1 MPAALWYKKG
11 AMEVECSKCHSKFVA
26 LKEGVT
32 VCPDCLKNEFA
43 TSAPKLNE
51 EERAALMAEY
61 KASIKRQSARA
72 ENMGGMYATGNVF
85 NVAGTLRLLLGLA
98 IFGVCAFLFLISDK
112 ESGFTFLANEDIDSQ
127 RLFAMIFCV
136 VSAGLVATASVY
148 YKKTVYSLAFIILVM
163 GWIMPNI
170 LQYALAQAAKEA
182 AAIKAAEQK
191 VAAEDGSGE
200 ASTAVMTD
208 ADLQVFTSLR
218 SVSDRL
224 VHYAVFIDNQD
235 SRTRSLVRDAFTR
248 LLQAEYTRAYTRA
261 NGALYVITNVPGGR
275 KNISPILSRLG
286 TVTHA
291 APLKGVYEVRFDV
304 DKANLVSQYA
314 PDVLSSPMNASY
326 VTANLSE
333 LQCLDPMRVRMSARS
348 LANSDVKV
356 LRGEIRGTLLKVLE
370 EPWTSEPDTYAALI
384 DALVVYSNK
393 EDADAARQ
401 CYRYFDARRSLKR
414 EVSPS
419 VIRYLILQSP
429 QQMVQPV
436 VDMWCES
443 PVAWGGMLNML
454 GYRVQPLLMNKL
466 KTATDIR
473 LIGTIL
479 KYLEQHGTKEAM
491 PAVEPYL
498 EHQDSIIR
506 HSARVTQAAL
516 QNRN

>member
-1 MPAALWYKKG
+1 
-11 AMEVECSKCHSKFVA
+11 MEVECSKCHRKFVA

-32 VCPDCLKNEFA
+32 VCPDCLKDEFA

-51 EERAALMAEY
+51 VERAALMAEY
-61 KASIKRQSARA
+61 KASLKRQSARA
-72 ENMGGMYATGNVF
+72 ENMGGMYASGNAF

-127 RLFAMIFCV
+127 RLFSMIFCV

-148 YKKTVYSLAFIILVM
+148 YKKTVYVIAFIIMVM
-163 GWIMPNI
+163 GWIMPNM
-170 LQYALAQAAKEA
+170 LQYALAQSAKA
-182 AAIKAAEQK
+182 AAEIRAREQK
-191 VAAEDGSGE
+191 VAAVDGEEE
-200 ASTAVMTD
+200 ATTAVMTD

-218 SVSDRL
+218 TVSDRL

-261 NGALYVITNVPGGR
+261 NGALYVITNVSGSR
-275 KNISPILSRLG
+275 KNISSLLSRLG

-291 APLKGVYEVRFDV
+291 APLKGVYEVRFDA
-304 DKANLVSQYA
+304 DKANLVSQYS

-326 VTANLSE
+326 VSANLNE

-348 LANSDVKV
+348 LAGSDVKV
-356 LRGEIRGTLLKVLE
+356 LRGEIRNTLLKVLND
-370 EPWTSEPDTYAALI
+370 PWSSEPDTYAALI
-384 DALVVYSNK
+384 DALVVYSNRDDK
-393 EDADAARQ
+393 EAAAQ
-401 CYRYFDARRSLKR
+401 CFKYFDARRSLKR
-414 EVSPS
+414 EVSPN
-419 VIRYLILQSP
+419 VTRFLILQSP
-429 QQMVQPV
+429 DVMVKPV
-436 VDMWCES
+436 VEMWCEN
-443 PVAWGGMLNML
+443 PIAWAEMLNML
-454 GYRVQPLLMNKL
+454 GYRVQPMLVGKL
-466 KTATDIR
+466 KNATDIR

-479 KYLEQHGTKEAM
+479 KYLEQHGTKEAL
-491 PAVEPYL
+491 PEVEKLL

-506 HSARVTQAAL
+506 HSARTTQTAL